1 MLPVVTFERIE
12 STENILDF
20 GGMHGSEKVLCNSLE
35 LGLGSSGTNTA
46 EDVFI
51 NRLATGLALHLNPFP
66 GSKNDELIARKIDG
80 GGQTFLVRTRGVEL
94 QNRGFVDREFLMNLR
109 AELFRR
115 GLRHNRRE
123 RHLDRKSTRLNS

>member
-1 MLPVVTFERIE
+1 
-12 STENILDF
+12 
-20 GGMHGSEKVLCNSLE
+20 MHGSEKILCNSLE
-35 LGLGSSGTNTA
+35 LVLGSSGPNTA

-80 GGQTFLVRTRGVEL
+80 RGQTFLVRTRGVEL

-115 GLRHNRRE
+115 GLRYNRRE
-123 RHLDRKSTRLNS
+123 RHLLSVPAGHQRYVALFAGGIDLQGGRGHEDR